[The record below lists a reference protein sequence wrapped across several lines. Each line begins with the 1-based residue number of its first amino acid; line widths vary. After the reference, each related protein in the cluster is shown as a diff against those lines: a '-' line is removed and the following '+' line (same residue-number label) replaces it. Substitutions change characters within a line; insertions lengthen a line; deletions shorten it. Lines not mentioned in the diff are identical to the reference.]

1 MEAEERA
8 LIQQAQQGDQKA
20 LAALLHKHYSFL
32 VHVLIKITLQPHLA
46 EDLAQDTMLKC
57 MEKIKLY
64 NGQSKFSTWLVTI
77 ATRLYIDSL
86 RKKKRE
92 QALLAEEQSLRKL
105 KWQMQGREDDWPE
118 VLDALSALPNDI
130 RMPIILK
137 HYYGYTY
144 DEIGG
149 MLDVPPGTVKSRIH
163 NGIQTLR
170 KELVTHEAE
179 LSEIR

>member
-1 MEAEERA
+1 MEAEEQA
-8 LIQQAQQGDQKA
+8 LIRQAQKGDHQA

-86 RKKKRE
+86 RRKKRE
-92 QALLAEEQSLRKL
+92 QALLAEEHSLRKL
-105 KWQMQGREDDWPE
+105 KWQAHGRGDEWPE
-118 VLDALSALPNDI
+118 VLDALGELPNDF

-144 DEIGG
+144 DEIGA
-149 MLDVPPGTVKSRIH
+149 MLDIPSGTVKSRIH
-163 NGIQTLR
+163 SGIQTLR
-170 KELVTHEAE
+170 KELVAHEPE
-179 LSEIR
+179 ISEIR